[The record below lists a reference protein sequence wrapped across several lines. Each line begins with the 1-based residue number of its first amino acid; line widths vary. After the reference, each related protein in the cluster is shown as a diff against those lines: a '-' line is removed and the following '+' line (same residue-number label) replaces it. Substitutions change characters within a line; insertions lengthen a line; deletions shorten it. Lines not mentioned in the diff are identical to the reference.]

1 MAAPSRRPEP
11 PSRRP
16 RVADDAFEHLARE
29 ILAGTFAPG
38 SALPSE
44 RDLAER
50 LGASRVLVRQAIHR
64 LADLGLLEVRQ
75 GAATRVGDPTK
86 SPDLRMVE
94 LVYRL
99 GARLPPRL
107 STFVIERQYMN
118 GASLIE
124 LASLRASDEA
134 RARVLARVEE
144 EASSVRSAADVARLE
159 RAFWEEIAIAG
170 GNAIFEAELRWWY
183 RLVGDRMPRPRRVLE
198 TPPATRV
205 AFHRE
210 LAVRLAERRDPLA
223 LYLAVVRPLLEG
235 LGRSP
240 KENHAAH

>member
-1 MAAPSRRPEP
+1 VPSPAPRSEP

-44 RDLAER
+44 RDLADR
-50 LGASRVLVRQAIHR
+50 LGVSRVLVRQAIHR

-75 GAATRVGDPTK
+75 GASTRVGDPAQ

-94 LVYRL
+94 LAYRL
-99 GARLPPRL
+99 GTRLPARLQA
-107 STFVIERQYMN
+107 FVIERQYMN
-118 GASLIE
+118 GVSLLE
-124 LASLRASDEA
+124 LASLRATDA
-134 RARVLARVEE
+134 GRADVLACVERE
-144 EASSVRSAADVARLE
+144 SEGVRTAADVARLE
-159 RAFWEEIAIAG
+159 RAFWEAIAAAG

-183 RLVGDRMPRPRRVLE
+183 RIVGDRMPRPRRVVE
-198 TPPATRV
+198 TPVAARV

-210 LAVRLAERRDPLA
+210 LARCLVERRDPLA
-223 LYLAVVRPLLEG
+223 LYLAVVRPLLAS
-235 LGRSP
+235 LDRSS
-240 KENHAAH
+240 KGIHAAR